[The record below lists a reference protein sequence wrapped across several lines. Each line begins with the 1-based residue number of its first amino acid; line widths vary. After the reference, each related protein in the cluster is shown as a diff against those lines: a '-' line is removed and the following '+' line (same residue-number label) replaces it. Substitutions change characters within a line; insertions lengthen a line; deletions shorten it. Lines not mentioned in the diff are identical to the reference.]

1 MAGKGDDVAARGSVR
16 ADGAG
21 GTGRA
26 DELPRR
32 PARGRRWLARLAFAA
47 AAAAVVVLLLFGGLK
62 GIAALLLG
70 FAGLAVGCAAAWFFL
85 AYRGVVRWLALVVV
99 VAAPVFVIVVY
110 IVAGLV
116 WEVALSVVLAAAA
129 GAAGRHSAATR
140 PRVRPNTRQ
149 CGSGSRL

>member
-1 MAGKGDDVAARGSVR
+1 MAGKGDHAAARGGR

-21 GTGRA
+21 GPRA
-26 DELPRR
+26 ADGLPRG

-70 FAGLAVGCAAAWFFL
+70 SLGLAVGCAAAWVFL

-99 VAAPVFVIVVY
+99 VAALVFVIVVSLPDCCGRWRS
-110 IVAGLV
+110 ASCSRRLP
-116 WEVALSVVLAAAA
+116 WPP
-129 GAAGRHSAATR
+129 GARRSPVATR
-140 PRVRPNTRQ
+140 PRVRPNMRRR
-149 CGSGSRL
+149 GSGSRS